1 MLDVTKPI
9 VAGTDGPIHM
19 FSIYNDKINE
29 RIYLADQDGEITEFE
44 YNSSS
49 SALLDSSEGELATDN
64 YNEARDEDEEA
75 GTDVTTQQDLIAAC
89 QSTDNFKDNG
99 TNSCYIGRS
108 FHYPNLDLDFAIG
121 ETIPAGLL
129 NAVQLVNNVPVP
141 VAISAAEMVDDGG
154 GGALL
159 KVTFPEDKVFNSNPS
174 TQESRISDQVTI
186 SACHGASGIPAEY
199 DYTKLGESW
208 SVPRIIRI
216 PTSQTGQTQDDKYVA
231 ILGAG
236 MSKSDRCGGSAIFLV
251 DLEGQADGQ
260 PGRLFAADVN
270 GGPITIVDT
279 SPIGLS
285 FGSVIEQRFL

>member
-49 SALLDSSEGELATDN
+49 SSLLDTSEGELATDN

-129 NAVQLVNNVPVP
+129 NAVQLVN
-141 VAISAAEMVDDGG
+141 
-154 GGALL
+154 
-159 KVTFPEDKVFNSNPS
+159 
-174 TQESRISDQVTI
+174 
-186 SACHGASGIPAEY
+186 
-199 DYTKLGESW
+199 
-208 SVPRIIRI
+208 
-216 PTSQTGQTQDDKYVA
+216 
-231 ILGAG
+231 
-236 MSKSDRCGGSAIFLV
+236 
-251 DLEGQADGQ
+251 
-260 PGRLFAADVN
+260 
-270 GGPITIVDT
+270 
-279 SPIGLS
+279 LS
-285 FGSVIEQRFL
+285 LIHI